1 MIPKEA
7 ELNKQLHDS
16 VQGLLSLNQKG
27 EDKAPAKTNL
37 MKTAPTAGHTGPL
50 NAKEQLV
57 KVPIDDYD
65 SIGVVVS
72 PTFPL
77 DDIKSVTLKSFRKV
91 IGYDTFDAIRKGS
104 RSETKDVNEYYNV
117 TVSMLIMREPQ
128 APAAAIAVDTFQGG
142 KTLKDLLDKGFPY
155 DDGDVDVSE
164 KAAAGQLGR
173 MSAKAII
180 GKLNGENVTRQSLKN
195 LIQDTTTPVTASLV
209 QVDSEKSD
217 SDGLFKLMD
226 ANVTRGNLKNLV
238 TDKPAPITVA
248 LAQKSDS
255 DGLFKLMDANVTR
268 GNLKNLVTDKPAPIT
283 VAL

>member
-1 MIPKEA
+1 LDVSQVPAKEA

-16 VQGLLSLNQKG
+16 VQGLLNLNQKKD
-27 EDKAPAKTNL
+27 EPAKANL
-37 MKTAPTAGHTGPL
+37 VKVPVAGHSGALGP
-50 NAKEQLV
+50 KEQLV
-57 KVPIDDYD
+57 KIPIDDYD
-65 SIGVVVS
+65 AIGVVVS

-117 TVSMLIMREPQ
+117 TVSMLVMREPA

-155 DDGDVDVSE
+155 DDGDVDVTE
-164 KAAAGQLGR
+164 RAAAGQLGR

-195 LIQDTTTPVTASLV
+195 LITDTT
-209 QVDSEKSD
+209 
-217 SDGLFKLMD
+217 
-226 ANVTRGNLKNLV
+226 
-238 TDKPAPITVA
+238 
-248 LAQKSDS
+248 
-255 DGLFKLMDANVTR
+255 
-268 GNLKNLVTDKPAPIT
+268 
-283 VAL
+283 